1 MRLRLLV
8 LFYFFGIGIEWAAA
22 QDSDGDLSLA
32 DRHNYDIRQYNSESG
47 LPQNSATGLLLDTHN
62 FLWVTTQNGLV
73 RFDGRRFRIYDK
85 SNTPAIRSNRFSVI
99 AESSKGEV
107 LLGSSYDPAEVYK
120 VEPDYAVVIDTLRSR
135 ITHKFLH
142 LNAAGFFDCTSL
154 FGYYARARD
163 GVDTVLLNR
172 LSSSEAFVILNDT
185 EVVVRDGPNA
195 WYYMNNVSMAVN
207 RLPIGFKEESAHFFV
222 LGGIFCIFDESRE
235 WRFFQHGKETG
246 LRVDATV
253 PALMD
258 EARPWLKP
266 MLGPG
271 ADQVLVRAGKDIY
284 ELYFQNDVLKARL
297 IFPDLK
303 VLDQLIATS
312 LLFDKKNQRLFI
324 ATVTS
329 GFIVVTK
336 KIFRTATFAST
347 DRLNNAFKAIQ
358 LLPNGR
364 ILTQN
369 GLLDKSEGGG
379 GLFKEDQRPDGNCL
393 YKARDGSIWLSREKR
408 LRIYDSN
415 FSKELSV
422 DTLPLDSY
430 IGCIIE
436 DSRRTVWVST
446 LTSLLKIKDGRLQY
460 VIRRYPLFATHN
472 IESIAEVSPMVLWIA
487 TRDGIYVY
495 DIARNSIAGKP
506 VLPHVYARNIYRAKD
521 SSIWVA
527 TYGNGFYK
535 YEGGIFT
542 ALPIDPENY
551 LSAAHAFL
559 EDDNGYFWIDTN
571 HGLFRTRKKDLDEF
585 VVNRGYTPYY
595 YYFDKSSGFN
605 TNEFNGGC
613 NPASQRDPE
622 GNFYFPSL
630 DGVVYFNPG
639 RVDPEVPDG
648 EIFVDDLFVDS
659 VRTDPGKA
667 FVIKPDFHEIVV
679 DITTPFYGLEE
690 NLKLEYTLDAIG
702 RKWYPVNRDGR
713 ITIHRLPYGKYT
725 LAVRKNN
732 GGARDRYTH
741 MRIVFEVQPH
751 WYQGWLFYVLLVLAA
766 GSLVFFLYRLRTRIL
781 LQQNRRLQKKVEERT
796 SELEQ
801 STILKERL
809 LSVIMHDMRSPLFS
823 QALMID
829 HLQRNYRKF
838 SEKEL
843 NELFFV
849 LKDSSDRIC
858 QFSTDFLL
866 WYNSQRQGFSLRYE
880 NIRLPDFIEETTLL
894 YRNIALRKGLY
905 FDLHIPSG
913 LGFVS
918 DKNILAIVIRNLV
931 DNAVKYTGA
940 GGVGISASR
949 ENGHIQIQVKDTGQG
964 MSARKIAEITSSDE
978 KGPGGTTSNFG
989 YRFIMELTRKLE
1001 GVVNIYSAPAGGTT
1015 VVVRFRA

>member
-1 MRLRLLV
+1 MRLRLLL
-8 LFYFFGIGIEWAAA
+8 LFYFFGIGIEWAVA
-22 QDSDGDLSLA
+22 QDSDGDLSFA

-47 LPQNSATGLLLDTHN
+47 LPQNSATGLLLDSHN

-73 RFDGRRFRIYDK
+73 RFDGRRFRIYDR

-99 AESSKGEV
+99 AESAQREV
-107 LLGSSYDPAEVYK
+107 LLGSSFDPAEIYK
-120 VEPDYAVVIDTLRSR
+120 VGPDYTVVTDTPRSR
-135 ITHKFLH
+135 IAHKFLH
-142 LNAAGFFDCTSL
+142 LNATGFFDCTPL
-154 FGYYARARD
+154 FRPGN
-163 GVDTVLLNR
+163 GVDTVFLSR
-172 LSSSEAFVILNDT
+172 LCSSETFVILNEN
-185 EVVVRDGPNA
+185 EVVVRDSGNV
-195 WYYMNNVSMAVN
+195 WYYLNNVTAAVN
-207 RLPIGFKEESAHFFV
+207 RLPIGFKEESAHYFV
-222 LGGIFCIFDESRE
+222 LDGVFCIFDESGE
-235 WRFFQHGKETG
+235 WRFFQQGKETI
-246 LRVDATV
+246 LHVDATV
-253 PALMD
+253 SALM
-258 EARPWLKP
+258 EKAKPWLKP

-271 ADQVLVRAGKDIY
+271 ADQVLVRAGNDIY
-284 ELYFQNDVLKARL
+284 ELYFERALLKARL
-297 IFPDLK
+297 IFPGLK
-303 VLDQLIATS
+303 VLDRLIATS
-312 LLFDKKNQRLFI
+312 FLFDKKNQRLFI

-336 KIFRTATFAST
+336 KIFRTVAFAAT
-347 DRLNNAFKAIQ
+347 DRLNNAFKAIL
-358 LLPNGR
+358 LLPDGK

-369 GLLDKSEGGG
+369 GLLDKGGG
-379 GLFKEDQRPDGNCL
+379 NGRLFREDMRPDGNCF
-393 YKARDGSIWLSREKR
+393 YKARDQSIWFSREKR
-408 LRIYDSN
+408 LHIYDSDL
-415 FSKELSV
+415 SKELSV

-436 DSRRTVWVST
+436 DSRHTVWVST
-446 LTSLLKIKDGRLQY
+446 LTSLLKVKDGRLQY
-460 VIRRYPLFATHN
+460 VIRRYPLFVTHN

-495 DIARNSIAGKP
+495 DMARNSIDEKP
-506 VLPHVYARNIYRAKD
+506 ILPHVYARNIYKAKD
-521 SSIWVA
+521 GGIWVA

-535 YEGGIFT
+535 YEGGIFI
-542 ALPIDPENY
+542 ALPMDPRNY
-551 LSAAHAFL
+551 LSAAHTFL
-559 EDDNGYFWIDTN
+559 EDDDGYFWIDTN
-571 HGLFRTRKKDLDEF
+571 HGLFRVRKKDLDQF
-585 VVNRGYTPYY
+585 VVNRAYAPYY

-613 NPASQRDPE
+613 NPASQMDPE

-630 DGVVYFNPG
+630 DGVVYFNPR
-639 RVDPEVPDG
+639 RVDPEMPDG
-648 EIFVDDLFVDS
+648 EIFVDALFVDS
-659 VRTDPGKA
+659 VRINPGKVFA
-667 FVIKPDFHEIVV
+667 LKPDFQQIVV
-679 DITTPFYGLEE
+679 DITTPFFGLEE

-702 RKWYPVNRDGR
+702 GKWYPVNRDGR

-725 LAVRKNN
+725 LAIRTNN

-741 MRIVFEVQPH
+741 MRIAFEVRPH
-751 WYQGWLFYVLLVLAA
+751 WYQGWLFYALLALAA
-766 GSLVFFLYRLRTRIL
+766 GSLLFFLSRLRTRIL
-781 LQQNRRLQKKVEERT
+781 REQNLRLQKKVEERT

-809 LSVIMHDMRSPLFS
+809 LSVIMHDMRSPMFS

-843 NELFFV
+843 NELFFL

-905 FDLHIPSG
+905 FNFDVPSG
-913 LGFVS
+913 LGLVS

-931 DNAVKYTGA
+931 DNAVKYTGS
-940 GGVGISASR
+940 GGIGISACR
-949 ENGHIQIQVKDTGQG
+949 ENGHIQIQVQDTGQG
-964 MSARKIAEITSSDE
+964 MSAGKIAEITSSGE
-978 KGPGGTTSNFG
+978 KGAGGTTSNFG
-989 YRFIMELTRKLE
+989 YRFIMELTQKLE
-1001 GVVNIYSAPAGGTT
+1001 GVINIHSAPAGGTT